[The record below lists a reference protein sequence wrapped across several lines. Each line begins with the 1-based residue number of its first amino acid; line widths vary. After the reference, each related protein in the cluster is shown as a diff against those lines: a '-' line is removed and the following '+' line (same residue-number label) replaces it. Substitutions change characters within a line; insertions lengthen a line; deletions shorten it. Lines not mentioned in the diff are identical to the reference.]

1 MMNSYIPDEKKVEIN
16 KTRVENVGFSKRIV
30 DSFRKN
36 NIRTIGGVLART
48 KSELQSLLGIR
59 ASDADEILRKIN
71 DIPEIQTPTKQ
82 ETIQEIGTSEN
93 YDATKKNIS
102 LKTLQSEDEDD
113 IVRTL
118 AEGLGFT
125 KKEIV
130 GPSRKQEIVRARDL
144 IAFLLRE
151 YGDMSFPAIG
161 RLLGDRDHT
170 TVIHACKKVTK
181 MIKGDSALRHGMD
194 NLIESVQA
202 IKERK
207 LTVEKELAQSI
218 LAVDSMKT
226 RHVVPVFK
234 KIPERNMKVL
244 DLYREGL
251 TLANIGNEVG
261 VSRERVRQIVAG
273 TVRQMANNE
282 SISKEI
288 VMDSDV
294 MLEEE
299 SKRRRTAQELKR
311 DGGKKKEP
319 KEKQWSRYHTSCQKC
334 GTTAIP
340 HVRKGLCEQ
349 CIGQFRAGHRES
361 IISEHANRCDSC
373 NRTRAE
379 AAALYGRDLYITKDR
394 KVLCK
399 ACFRKFSGKRLGE
412 YKNYEWSRFH
422 PKCKS
427 CGTTS
432 IPHAGKGLCEKCAG
446 KTTNEERERLITMHG
461 NSCDVC
467 HIDRDTA
474 QATLGKDF
482 FVTKIGKVL
491 CRTCFQK
498 YARRGLI
505 SFNAGK
511 QGRN

>member
-1 MMNSYIPDEKKVEIN
+1 MMNSYIHDEKKAEIN
-16 KTRVENVGFSKRIV
+16 KTRIESVGFSKRIV

-48 KSELQSLLGIR
+48 KSELQGLLGIR
-59 ASDADEILRKIN
+59 ASDADEILRKIDN
-71 DIPEIQTPTKQ
+71 IVETPIPEKHEPTK
-82 ETIQEIGTSEN
+82 EFAVSEN
-93 YDATKKNIS
+93 YDVTNKDLF
-102 LKTLQSEDEDD
+102 LKSLQSEDEDD

-118 AEGLGFT
+118 AEGLGLT
-125 KKEIV
+125 KKEV
-130 GPSRKQEIVRARDL
+130 VSSSRRQEIVRVRDL

-151 YGDMSFPAIG
+151 YADMSYPAIG
-161 RLLGDRDHT
+161 RLLGGRDHT
-170 TVIHACKKVTK
+170 TIIHACKKVTK
-181 MIKGDSALRHGMD
+181 MIEEDPALRHGMD

-218 LAVDSMKT
+218 LAIDSIKT
-226 RHVVPVFK
+226 RRVIPVFK

-251 TLANIGNEVG
+251 TLANIGNEVS

-273 TVRQMANNE
+273 TVRQMAINE

-319 KEKQWSRYHTSCQKC
+319 KEKQWSRYYTSCQKC
-334 GTTAIP
+334 GTTSIP

-349 CIGQFRAGHRES
+349 CIGQFRAGRRES
-361 IISEHANRCDSC
+361 IISEHASRCDSC

-399 ACFRKFSGKRLGE
+399 ACFRKFSGKRLGG

-446 KTTNEERERLITMHG
+446 KTTNEERERLIIMHG

-467 HIDRDTA
+467 GIDRNTA

-498 YARRGLI
+498 YARRGLL